1 MQILNFKNMLAIK
14 DLTLGDVSGTWS
26 DNIYILIV
34 NEHLKTVEVYKTVE
48 SEPFISEPLCMEH
61 LLRGDKLTYNTMKL
75 SKSVLIWGIT
85 ESNGNNC
92 IFDFGK
98 GHIEMVKS

>member
-48 SEPFISEPLCMEH
+48 SEPFISENIVF
-61 LLRGDKLTYNTMKL
+61 R
-75 SKSVLIWGIT
+75 SVEQPKIT
-85 ESNGNNC
+85 RN
-92 IFDFGK
+92 IQA
-98 GHIEMVKS
+98 